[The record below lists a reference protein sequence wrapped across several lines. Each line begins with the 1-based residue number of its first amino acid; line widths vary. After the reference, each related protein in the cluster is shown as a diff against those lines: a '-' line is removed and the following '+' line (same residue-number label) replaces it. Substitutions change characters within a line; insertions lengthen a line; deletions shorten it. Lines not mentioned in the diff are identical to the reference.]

1 MLRLTSVNNDRVKDI
16 TKLIKSAKRRRES
29 RSFVAEGIR
38 LVSEVPPEKL
48 ISLYIEETF
57 YEKLDKSQDYDES
70 DFERGFRDRIMALI
84 KAAEEKESFFLVNDA
99 VMYKL
104 SDTETPQG
112 ILAVVEMQDMEA
124 ENLLTDDDMPF
135 IIVMDGL
142 QDPGNMGTIIRT
154 AEGAGVTGILISSDS
169 VDPYSPKVVRAT
181 MGALFR
187 MKLCISTDLK
197 EDISLLKEKGI
208 TVFGTHLSGKEF
220 YDEDFRIPSA
230 FLIGNEGKGLKD
242 DVAETADRLLRIP
255 MKGRVESLNAG
266 VSAAVVMYEV
276 LRQRR

>member
-1 MLRLTSVNNDRVKDI
+1 MRLTSVNNDRVKDI
-16 TKLIKSAKRRRES
+16 TKLIKLAKRRRES

>member
-1 MLRLTSVNNDRVKDI
+1 MRLTSVNNDRVKDI

-99 VMYKL
+99 VMNKL

>member
-1 MLRLTSVNNDRVKDI
+1 MMRLTSVNNDRVKDI

-197 EDISLLKEKGI
+197 GDISLLKEKGI

>member
-1 MLRLTSVNNDRVKDI
+1 MRLTSVNNDRVKDI

-99 VMYKL
+99 VMNKL

-169 VDPYSPKVVRAT
+169 VDPYSPKVVRAA

>member
-1 MLRLTSVNNDRVKDI
+1 MRLTSVNNDRVKDI

-197 EDISLLKEKGI
+197 GDISLLKEKGI

>member
-1 MLRLTSVNNDRVKDI
+1 MRLTSVNNDRVKDI

-57 YEKLDKSQDYDES
+57 YEKLDRSQDYDES

>member
-1 MLRLTSVNNDRVKDI
+1 MRLTSVNNDRVKDI

-112 ILAVVEMQDMEA
+112 ILAVVEMKDMEA

>member
-1 MLRLTSVNNDRVKDI
+1 MRLTSVNNDRVKDI

-57 YEKLDKSQDYDES
+57 YEKLDKSQDDDES

-124 ENLLTDDDMPF
+124 ENLLTDDDIPF

>member
-1 MLRLTSVNNDRVKDI
+1 MMRLTSVNNDRVKDI

-169 VDPYSPKVVRAT
+169 VDSYSPKVVRAT

>member
-1 MLRLTSVNNDRVKDI
+1 MMRLTSVNNDRVKDI
-16 TKLIKSAKRRRES
+16 TKLIKLAKRRRES

-38 LVSEVPPEKL
+38 LVSEIPSEKL

-57 YEKLDKSQDYDES
+57 YEKLDKSQDNDES

-104 SDTETPQG
+104 SNTETPQG

>member
-1 MLRLTSVNNDRVKDI
+1 MRLTSVNNDRVKDI
-16 TKLIKSAKRRRES
+16 TKLIKLAKRRRES

-187 MKLCISTDLK
+187 MKLRISTDLK

>member
-1 MLRLTSVNNDRVKDI
+1 MRLTSVNNDRVKDI
-16 TKLIKSAKRRRES
+16 TKLIKLAKRRRES

-230 FLIGNEGKGLKD
+230 FLIGNEGRGLKD

>member
-1 MLRLTSVNNDRVKDI
+1 MRLTSVNNDRVKDI

-70 DFERGFRDRIMALI
+70 DFERDFRDRIMALI

>member
-1 MLRLTSVNNDRVKDI
+1 MRLTSVNNDRVKDI

-84 KAAEEKESFFLVNDA
+84 KVAEEKESFFLVNDA

>member
-1 MLRLTSVNNDRVKDI
+1 MRLTSVNNDRVKDI

-84 KAAEEKESFFLVNDA
+84 KAAEEKESFFLVNNA

>member
-1 MLRLTSVNNDRVKDI
+1 MRLTSVNNDRVKDI

-70 DFERGFRDRIMALI
+70 DVERGFRDRIKALI

>member
-1 MLRLTSVNNDRVKDI
+1 M
-16 TKLIKSAKRRRES
+16 
-29 RSFVAEGIR
+29 AEGIR

>member
-1 MLRLTSVNNDRVKDI
+1 MRLTSVNNDRVKDI

-230 FLIGNEGKGLKD
+230 FLIGNEGRGLKD

>member
-1 MLRLTSVNNDRVKDI
+1 MRLTSVNNDRVKDI

-48 ISLYIEETF
+48 ISLYIEEAF

-84 KAAEEKESFFLVNDA
+84 KAAEEKESFFLVNNA

-197 EDISLLKEKGI
+197 GDISLLKEKGI

>member
-1 MLRLTSVNNDRVKDI
+1 MRLTSVNNDRVKDI
-16 TKLIKSAKRRRES
+16 TKLIKLAKRRRES

-154 AEGAGVTGILISSDS
+154 AEGAGVTGILISRDS

>member
-1 MLRLTSVNNDRVKDI
+1 MRLTSVNNDRVKAI
-16 TKLIKSAKRRRES
+16 TKLIKLAKRRRES

-70 DFERGFRDRIMALI
+70 DFERGVRDRIMALI

>member
-1 MLRLTSVNNDRVKDI
+1 MRLTSVNNDRVKDI

-70 DFERGFRDRIMALI
+70 DFERDFRDRIMALI

-230 FLIGNEGKGLKD
+230 FLIGNEGRGLKD